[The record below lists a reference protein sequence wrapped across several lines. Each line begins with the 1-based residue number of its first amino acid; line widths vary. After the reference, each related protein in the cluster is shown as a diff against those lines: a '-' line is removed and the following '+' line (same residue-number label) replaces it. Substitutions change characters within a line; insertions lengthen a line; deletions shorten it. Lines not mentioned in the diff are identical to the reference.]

1 MTSNGALLRRCA
13 RVFGFDGTLVVVDL
27 PEGPVAVTITVDEPE
42 HARRGTSGLGAILD
56 RPLLTALWELPH
68 ALCVPVE
75 GIPRWASSRLARVA
89 SPVVSADG
97 DSMTRVVRPPL
108 VVSGVLATGRSLDRP
123 LRRVGQLSAI
133 APMAVVVQHQVNID
147 DPGLLE
153 AALYGVGVGCSAN
166 GVVTRISEPE
176 PVIPMPGPFL
186 WWVAEL
192 AYQQMIDGRVTDAPM
207 LPPAA

>member
-1 MTSNGALLRRCA
+1 MTSNGALLCRSA

-27 PEGPVAVTITVDEPE
+27 PEGPVAVTVTVDEME
-42 HARRGTSGLGAILD
+42 HTRRGTSGLGAILD
-56 RPLLTALWELPH
+56 RQLLTALWELPH
-68 ALCVPVE
+68 ALSVPTKR
-75 GIPRWASSRLARVA
+75 IPGWASSRLARAALRVVA
-89 SPVVSADG
+89 ADN
-97 DSMTRVVRPPL
+97 DSLTRIVRPPL
-108 VVSGVLATGRSLDRP
+108 VVSGALAVGRSLDRP

-133 APMAVVVQHQVNID
+133 APMAVVVQHQVNTD

-153 AALYGVGVGCSAN
+153 ASLYGVGVGCSTN

-186 WWVAEL
+186 WWVAEV